1 MSKIGAKLIL
11 DAIKL
16 IENNKAN
23 FIEQNESEITY
34 AKKIR
39 KN

>member
-1 MSKIGAKLIL
+1 MSSMGAKLIL

-23 FIEQNESEITY
+23 FIEQNELQKQPML
-34 AKKIR
+34 KK
-39 KN
+39 